1 MKRVGIFHS
10 MSCNLSGWK
19 VEFEETERENSSSW
33 YTARTIGVNTNIFY
47 SDRPGINKYLLRTTD
62 ALNYELCT
70 TAIVHSPVLISLM
83 GCQPVCAHDAVSE
96 AETFSMD
103 TAPFGTS
110 RCAIWALFISRMG
123 GYRVGTAFI
132 KIRMAQREVQLYSVW
147 YMSLTS
153 EPSVCFIC
161 HLHSGYESIWMFI
174 HNCSRDSVTYIFNV
188 FDIIALWSCSRSVD
202 VGYILR
208 LFSESYSIVLN
219 WEFQKVE

>member
-1 MKRVGIFHS
+1 
-10 MSCNLSGWK
+10 MSCSLSGSEA
-19 VEFEETERENSSSW
+19 EFEETERENSSSW
-33 YTARTIGVNTNIFY
+33 YTVRTIGVNKNIFY
-47 SDRPGINKYLLRTTD
+47 SDRPGINKYLLRTTG

-70 TAIVHSPVLISLM
+70 TAIVHSPVLISLL

-153 EPSVCFIC
+153 EPSVCFMSPSFRLRINLNVY
-161 HLHSGYESIWMFI
+161 HD
-174 HNCSRDSVTYIFNV
+174 CSRDWVTYIFNV
-188 FDIIALWSCSRSVD
+188 FYIIALWSCSRSVD
-202 VGYILR
+202 VGYVLR
-208 LFSESYSIVLN
+208 LFSESYAAVLN
-219 WEFQKVE
+219 WEFQKVEQEAMYFVNR